1 MTPYERLTRRDFL
14 ASSAVLLSALRLRA
28 AEPAGD
34 AVEPII
40 DIHQHTNYSGRTN
53 DQFIAHQRA
62 MGITKTVLLP
72 AGTEVE
78 RPSTHMGKSNGL
90 AAQCGGNQS
99 VVDLSRQYP
108 KELLFGA
115 NEVTDLPTARQEI
128 EKYLKLG
135 GVIIGEQ
142 KFSLNCDSES
152 IEMVASLAQEYQV
165 PVLMHF
171 QHEMYNLGIERF
183 HTILKK
189 YPKVNFIG
197 HAQTWWGNIDKEL
210 EQKVLYPVT
219 KVTPGGITDRL
230 LSDYPNMYGDLSAG
244 SGLNSMLRDEDHAR
258 GFLDRHQDRLVF
270 GSDCNDTI
278 GRGPGCQGAQI
289 LAAIRR
295 LAPNAKAIRRIL
307 YENAARLLKLANDPA
322 AKAPVK

>member
-1 MTPYERLTRRDFL
+1 MTPHERLSRRDFL
-14 ASSAVLLSALRLRA
+14 ASSAVFLSALQLHS
-28 AEPAGD
+28 AEPD
-34 AVEPII
+34 AAAAEPII

-62 MGITKTVLLP
+62 MGISKTILLP

-90 AAQCGGNQS
+90 AAQCGGNQTAM
-99 VVDLSRQYP
+99 DLAREYP

-115 NEVTDLPTARQEI
+115 NEVTDLPSARQEI

-152 IEMVASLAQEYQV
+152 IELVAGLAQEYQV

-197 HAQTWWGNIDKEL
+197 HAQTWWGNIDKDL
-210 EQKVLYPVT
+210 DQKILYPVT

-230 LSDYPNMYGDLSAG
+230 LSDHPNMHGDLSAG

-258 GFLDRHQDRLVF
+258 GFLDRHQDQLVF

-295 LAPNAKAIRRIL
+295 LAPNAKAIRKIL
-307 YENAARLLKLANDPA
+307 YENAARLLKLSGKNSATV
-322 AKAPVK
+322 PVK